1 MKIDLDYLKG
11 LLEAFEASSEP
22 TTDIEQLKD
31 AGFDYND
38 KLFIFHMRILADRNL
53 VEQPDGE
60 FGFGAILGVDGQISW
75 SVLPLRLTSAGHEF
89 VAALRNKEVWATINT
104 NLKDGRINTLLDIS
118 KKLMEA
124 YTTRKLEQILGA
136 NG

>member
-89 VAALRNKEVWATINT
+89 VAALKNKEVWEKIKTNFKDGSINT
-104 NLKDGRINTLLDIS
+104 ILDIS
-118 KKLMEA
+118 KRLLEA
-124 YTTRKLEQILGA
+124 YSIKKLGQLIGA

>member
-1 MKIDLDYLKG
+1 MKIDPDYLKD
-11 LLEAFEASSEP
+11 LLEAFEASPEP
-22 TTDIEQLKD
+22 TTNIDQLKN

-60 FGFGAILGVDGQISW
+60 FGFGAISGGDGHISW

-89 VAALRNKEVWATINT
+89 VAALQNKEVWETIKT
-104 NLKDGRINTLLDIS
+104 NFKDGSINTLLDIS
-118 KKLMEA
+118 KRLLEA
-124 YTTRKLEQILGA
+124 YTTRKLEQLLGA

>member
-1 MKIDLDYLKG
+1 MKIDPDYLKG
-11 LLEAFEASSEP
+11 LLEAFEASAEP

-31 AGFDYND
+31 AGFDYHD

-60 FGFGAILGVDGQISW
+60 CAISGGDGHIIW

-89 VAALRNKEVWATINT
+89 VAALRNKEVWATIKT
-104 NLKDGRINTLLDIS
+104 NFKDGSINTLLDIS
-118 KKLMEA
+118 KKLLEA
-124 YTTRKLEQILGA
+124 CTTRKLEHILGA
-136 NG
+136 NV